1 MADCLNNQLLTYCF
15 SLPGLSGMPS
25 TLQHLWEEVRLAGGS
40 WETLGGDWQTLGNL
54 WLHTETV
61 LAWSSCTDLTFAKIH
76 ELSIPDEW
84 KDWMC
89 AKLMRTEA
97 IHLAES
103 FGKVFTD
110 YLNGLPLSAQ
120 KLSGT
125 VMNEGWSHPGQTG
138 IVGLI
143 LCLYWQA
150 EYAEAGKDWQ
160 ENIKHVERIFNVIL
174 ATPDL

>member
-25 TLQHLWEEVRLAGGS
+25 TLQHLREEVGLAGES

-54 WLHTETV
+54 WLRTETA
-61 LAWSSCTDLTFAKIH
+61 LARSGRTDLTFAEIH
-76 ELSIPDEW
+76 NLSIPDEW

-97 IHLAES
+97 ARPAES

-110 YLNGLPLSAQ
+110 YLNGLPSSAQ

-125 VMNEGWSHPGQTG
+125 VMNEGWSRPGKTG

-150 EYAEAGKDWQ
+150 EYAGAGKDWQ
-160 ENIKHVERIFNVIL
+160 ENIKRVERIFNAIL